1 MYFSLKSF
9 LACHINLFCCGDDTT
24 DEYMF
29 SALPEN
35 SISIKIGEKNTS
47 ARYYVRS
54 TLELKSILSNFIKSD
69 K

>member
-1 MYFSLKSF
+1 
-9 LACHINLFCCGDDTT
+9 
-24 DEYMF
+24 MF